1 MFLEYESLT
10 KIEFISIDTSK
21 VKSMRGLF
29 YMWNNL
35 EYLDLTKFNTSN
47 VRDMLWM
54 FSRCSKLKE
63 INVINRFNLKNC
75 INKSSMFDGCKELD
89 YLTVSYSKIIT
100 DNKKFIEKNQNSISV
115 MFFYLN
121 KIFFILYLVKNL
133 ILSQKNIYYFV
144 NSNTVDKTVTLK
156 ENKIKNGDTILV
168 QFIED

>member
-1 MFLEYESLT
+1 
-10 KIEFISIDTSK
+10 
-21 VKSMRGLF
+21 
-29 YMWNNL
+29 
-35 EYLDLTKFNTSN
+35 
-47 VRDMLWM
+47 
-54 FSRCSKLKE
+54 
-63 INVINRFNLKNC
+63 
-75 INKSSMFDGCKELD
+75 MFDGCKELD

-133 ILSQKNIYYFV
+133 TLSQKNIYYFV